1 MVPTVILFGFD
12 KDQSTSKNYIYSA
25 ASIFE
30 QIRQDEKKQTLVP
43 TVILF
48 RFEKDQ
54 GASKIYT
61 SSAASI
67 FEQIR
72 QDEKYKQL

>member
-1 MVPTVILFGFD
+1 MILFRFE
-12 KDQSTSKNYIYSA
+12 KDQGASKNYTYSA

-54 GASKIYT
+54 GASKKTYLFSRIY
-61 SSAASI
+61 
-67 FEQIR
+67 F
-72 QDEKYKQL
+72 